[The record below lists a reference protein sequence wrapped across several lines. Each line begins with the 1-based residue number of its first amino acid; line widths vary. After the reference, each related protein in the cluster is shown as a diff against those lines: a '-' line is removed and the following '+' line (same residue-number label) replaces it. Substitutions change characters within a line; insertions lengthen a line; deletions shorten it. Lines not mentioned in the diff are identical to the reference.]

1 MSSLLD
7 TRLAVIGLGLM
18 GGSLAAALSGRC
30 ASLVGCDLDPLAV
43 HTALA
48 RGWIHHGTQDSIAA
62 VSQADLVVLASPVR
76 TILHLLDD
84 LAPHFPPGC
93 VVMDLGSTKTLITEK
108 MEALPTSLQPL
119 GGHPMCGKEFSGIQ
133 AADPLLYRGQT
144 FILTPLAR
152 TAPQALSLATE
163 LVEAL
168 GAQALI
174 LTPQENDHLAA
185 IASHLPFLLS
195 AGLVETARQAAQRDP
210 RLWQVTASGYRD
222 TSRLAA
228 SSVTMM
234 TDILLT
240 NRSAVLEA
248 LSDCRQNLN
257 HLTELIETAREDE
270 LRELLTAIHDSRK
283 EWNR

>member
-1 MSSLLD
+1 MSSLVD

-30 ASLVGCDLDPLAV
+30 AEVVGCDVDADAV
-43 HTALA
+43 HTALT

-62 VSQADLVVLASPVR
+62 ISQADLVVLASPVR
-76 TILHLLDD
+76 TILSQLDD

-93 VVMDLGSTKTLITEK
+93 MVMDLGSTKTQITAK

-144 FILTPLAR
+144 FILTPLGR
-152 TAPQALSLATE
+152 TSPQTLALATE
-163 LVEAL
+163 LVVAL
-168 GAQALI
+168 GAQTLI

-185 IASHLPFLLS
+185 LASHLPFLLS
-195 AGLVETARQAAQRDP
+195 AGLVETVRQAAQQDS

-240 NRSAVLEA
+240 NRAAVLQA
-248 LSDCRQNLN
+248 LSEFTENLN
-257 HLTELIETAREDE
+257 SLTELIKSAREDE
-270 LRELLTAIHDSRK
+270 LRDLLSAIHDSRK
-283 EWNR
+283 DWNR

>member
-1 MSSLLD
+1 MSSLLE

-30 ASLVGCDLDPLAV
+30 ANVIGCDLDPQAV
-43 HTALA
+43 QTALT
-48 RGWIHHGTQDSIAA
+48 RGWIHAGTQDPIVA
-62 VSQADLVVLASPVR
+62 VSQADMVVLASPVR
-76 TILHLLDD
+76 TILSLLDD

-93 VVMDLGSTKTLITEK
+93 VILDLGSTKTQITAK
-108 MEALPTSLQPL
+108 MEALPASLQPI

-152 TAPQALSLATE
+152 TSHQALTLASE
-163 LVEAL
+163 LVDAL
-168 GAQALI
+168 GAQTLI

-185 IASHLPFLLS
+185 LASHLPFLLS
-195 AGLVETARQAAQRDP
+195 AGLVETVRQAAQQDS
-210 RLWQVTASGYRD
+210 RLWRVTASGYRD

-240 NRSAVLEA
+240 NRDAVIQA
-248 LSDCRQNLN
+248 LSEFSENLN
-257 HLTELIETAREDE
+257 NLTELIKSAQEDE
-270 LRELLTAIHDSRK
+270 LRDLLSAIHDSRK
-283 EWNR
+283 DWNR

>member
-1 MSSLLD
+1 MSSLLE

-30 ASLVGCDLDPLAV
+30 ANVIGCDLDPLTV
-43 HTALA
+43 QTALA
-48 RGWIHHGTQDSIAA
+48 RGWIHQGTQDPITA
-62 VSQADLVVLASPVR
+62 VLQADMVVLASPVR

-93 VVMDLGSTKTLITEK
+93 VVMDLGSTKTMITRK
-108 MEALPTSLQPL
+108 MENLPASLQPV
-119 GGHPMCGKEFSGIQ
+119 GGHPMCGKEFSGIT

-144 FILTPLAR
+144 FILTPLAH
-152 TAPQALSLATE
+152 TSSQTLALASE
-163 LVEAL
+163 LVEVL
-168 GAQALI
+168 GAQSLI
-174 LTPQENDHLAA
+174 LTPQENDQLAA
-185 IASHLPFLLS
+185 LASHLPFLLS
-195 AGLVETARQAAQRDP
+195 AGLVETVRQAAQQDP

-228 SSVTMM
+228 SNVTMM

-240 NRSAVLEA
+240 NRAAVLEA
-248 LSDCRQNLN
+248 LTDCRENLN
-257 HLTELIETAREDE
+257 HLTELIESAQEEE
-270 LRELLTAIHDSRK
+270 LSSYLTAIHNSRK

>member
-1 MSSLLD
+1 MSNLLE

-30 ASLVGCDLDPLAV
+30 TNVIGCDLDPQAV
-43 HTALA
+43 QTALM
-48 RGWIHHGTQDSIAA
+48 RGWIHHGTQDPSTA
-62 VSQADLVVLASPVR
+62 VSQADMVVLASPVR
-76 TILHLLDD
+76 TILRLLDD
-84 LAPHFPPGC
+84 LAPHFPTGC

-108 MEALPTSLQPL
+108 METLPASLQPL

-144 FILTPLAR
+144 FILTPLSR
-152 TAPQALSLATE
+152 TAPQALALASE
-163 LVEAL
+163 LVESL
-168 GAQALI
+168 GAQKLI

-195 AGLVETARQAAQRDP
+195 AGLVETARKAAQQDP

-240 NRSAVLEA
+240 NRGAVLEA
-248 LSDCRQNLN
+248 LSDYRQNLN
-257 HLTELIETAREDE
+257 HLTELIEKGREDE
-270 LRELLTAIHDSRK
+270 LCEFLAAIHDSRK